1 MEVGGFLFQGF
12 LQGFYIYIYI
22 YITCVYIYIHI
33 STVRLACRI
42 QDIQL
47 VQLYTGSARVLARVE
62 VRA

>member
-12 LQGFYIYIYI
+12 LQGFYIYILH
-22 YITCVYIYIHI
+22 VYIYIHI
-33 STVRLACRI
+33 STVRLAYRI